1 MSNPNFESMSR
12 KELQAYV
19 LENRDNDAA
28 FYALMDKLDAIPA
41 KVWHQAPKS
50 IEDLSNFP
58 QLLEEHRRWK
68 KEPGEQD

>member
-41 KVWHQAPKS
+41 KVWHPAPKS

-68 KEPGEQD
+68 KEQGEQD